1 MLTDSFRS
9 AAAAAL
15 LVAFAF
21 APRPARAQPSPDR
34 WKADVELGLNGASGN
49 SSFSILQTGA
59 TVAYLRTEI
68 ASFEVTAGL
77 RYGKSD
83 SKVIANDSRASL
95 KLDFHP
101 KSDFSPFIFATTSRD
116 RIRKLDFKSSGGLGA
131 NVTVWRGN
139 AGKAAWSAAALYD
152 YENFR
157 LEPGS
162 AGPGSRGSVRWSFRF
177 TAERAL
183 GPGASFKHVSFFQP
197 QWNAL
202 GDYLMDATNSVSTK
216 IIESLSL
223 VVRHEYLRD
232 SVPPPGARRD
242 DQRFSVVLRAAL

>member
-1 MLTDSFRS
+1 MPTDPLRG
-9 AAAAAL
+9 AAAATLLVLLAL
-15 LVAFAF
+15 L
-21 APRPARAQPSPDR
+21 PRPLHAQPSPDR
-34 WKADVELGLNGASGN
+34 WKAEVELGLNGASGN

-68 ASFEVTAGL
+68 ASFEMSAGL
-77 RYGKSD
+77 RYGRSD
-83 SKVIANDSRASL
+83 SKVIADDSRASV
-95 KLDFHP
+95 KLAYHP
-101 KSDFSPFIFATTSRD
+101 KSDFSPFLFATTSRD

-131 NVTVWRGN
+131 NLTMWRGPE
-139 AGKAAWSAAALYD
+139 GTAALSAAALYD
-152 YENFR
+152 YENFT
-157 LEPGS
+157 LGPGS
-162 AGPGSRGSVRWSFRF
+162 AGPGSRGSARWSFRV
-177 TAERAL
+177 TVERKL
-183 GPGASFKHVSFFQP
+183 GTDAAFKHVSFFQP